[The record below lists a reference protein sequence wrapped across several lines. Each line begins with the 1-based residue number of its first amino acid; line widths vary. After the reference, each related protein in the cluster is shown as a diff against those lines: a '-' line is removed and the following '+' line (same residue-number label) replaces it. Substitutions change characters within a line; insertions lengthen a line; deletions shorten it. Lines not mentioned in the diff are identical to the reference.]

1 MKERAKAITRH
12 GNPLTLVGN
21 EIHVGDKAPDAIL
34 LDNDLK
40 PVKISDYKGKVVV
53 LSVAPSLD
61 TPICDMQTRRF
72 NTEAAKL
79 GQVSILTVSM
89 DLPFAQKRWCGA
101 AGIYSVK
108 TVSDHRTAAFGEAY
122 GLLIKELRL
131 LARAVMV
138 IDKEG
143 IIRYYQLVK
152 EIGNEPDYEAVLA
165 AVKKIG

>member
-1 MKERAKAITRH
+1 M
-12 GNPLTLVGN
+12 
-21 EIHVGDKAPDAIL
+21 
-34 LDNDLK
+34 
-40 PVKISDYKGKVVV
+40 
-53 LSVAPSLD
+53 
-61 TPICDMQTRRF
+61 
-72 NTEAAKL
+72 
-79 GQVSILTVSM
+79 
-89 DLPFAQKRWCGA
+89 
-101 AGIYSVK
+101 K